1 MMAMINGLSGLGG
14 SLRQLGPLAG
24 PSPQCVLNEQPLRRV
39 LAFTGR
45 SIDDV
50 VNCPIAKR
58 QVIGFYK
65 LHRQVE
71 RSCEI
76 TELERWW
83 NGSGLS
89 G

>member
-1 MMAMINGLSGLGG
+1 MGQSA
-14 SLRQLGPLAG
+14 GPL
-24 PSPQCVLNEQPLRRV
+24 PRFVVNEQPLRRV
-39 LAFTGR
+39 LEFTGH

-50 VNCPIAKR
+50 VNCPIVKSE
-58 QVIGFYK
+58 VLGFYK

-83 NGSGLS
+83 NGR
-89 G
+89 

>member
-1 MMAMINGLSGLGG
+1 MINGLPGLGG
-14 SLRQLGPLAG
+14 SWQRFGRPAG
-24 PSPQCVLNEQPLRRV
+24 PMPQFVINEQPLRRV

-58 QVIGFYK
+58 EVLGFYK

-83 NGSGLS
+83 NG
-89 G
+89 

>member
-1 MMAMINGLSGLGG
+1 MDHLPGLNPASNRLLPAREATAQFVIND
-14 SLRQLGPLAG
+14 
-24 PSPQCVLNEQPLRRV
+24 QPLRRV

-45 SIDDV
+45 TIDDV
-50 VNCPIAKR
+50 INCPIAR
-58 QVIGFYK
+58 NEVRGFYK

-83 NGSGLS
+83 NG
-89 G
+89 

>member
-1 MMAMINGLSGLGG
+1 MFNGLPGLGG
-14 SLRQLGPLAG
+14 SWQRLGQSAG
-24 PSPQCVLNEQPLRRV
+24 SFPQFVINEQPLRRV

-58 QVIGFYK
+58 EVLGFYK

-83 NGSGLS
+83 NG
-89 G
+89 